1 MYFYFGG
8 DQLIISLLFVI
19 VSIVFTGAFLTLLA
33 VSFKILV
40 ALKKIKEYIKRRG
53 DKWANNIITF

>member
-8 DQLIISLLFVI
+8 DQLIISALFVI
-19 VSIVFTGAFLTLLA
+19 GSIVFTGAFLTLLA

-40 ALKKIKEYIKRRG
+40 VLKKIKEYIKKRG
-53 DKWANNIITF
+53 ER

>member
-8 DQLIISLLFVI
+8 DQLIISILFVI
-19 VSIVFTGAFLTLLA
+19 VTIVFTGAFLTLLA

-40 ALKKIKEYIKRRG
+40 ALKKIREYIKRRG
-53 DKWANNIITF
+53 EK